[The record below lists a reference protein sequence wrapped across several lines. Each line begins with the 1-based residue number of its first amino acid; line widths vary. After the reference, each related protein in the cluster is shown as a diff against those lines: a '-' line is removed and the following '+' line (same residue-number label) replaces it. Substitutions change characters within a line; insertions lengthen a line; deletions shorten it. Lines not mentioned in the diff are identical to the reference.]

1 MVKRKNDWHKIKVY
15 LKKDRPMNYFR
26 FMIFIALTFIV
37 GGMIFYHEG
46 KNDVYKKQQLDLE
59 NQEKLD
65 IQTGL
70 MQENVSE
77 VKDTFWKF
85 VMIEI
90 MTNWK
95 LFIILLACAIFFR
108 AII

>member
-1 MVKRKNDWHKIKVY
+1 MGKNDFKKMKVFFR
-15 LKKDRPMNYFR
+15 KKVTIRVGLF
-26 FMIFIALTFIV
+26 ILIASIALTFL
-37 GGMIFYHEG
+37 GFYSYQEG
-46 KNDVYKKQQLDLE
+46 KNSVYWEMEHQQEL
-59 NQEKLD
+59 QEKNQLQ
-65 IQTGL
+65 IEL